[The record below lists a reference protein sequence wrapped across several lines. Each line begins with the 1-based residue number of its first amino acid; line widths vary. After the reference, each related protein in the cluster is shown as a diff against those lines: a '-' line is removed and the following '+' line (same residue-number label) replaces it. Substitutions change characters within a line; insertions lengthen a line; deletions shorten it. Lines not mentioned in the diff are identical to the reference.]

1 MFFFLIVNK
10 LISIFQ
16 IGEVDILAIPA
27 KDPVKFCL
35 QAMDVLFSREEM
47 SKGRYKAVRLRGDR
61 TPNPPLDPLKVRI
74 IDGNSKLD
82 AFGVQCHN
90 RYWFNNILFSDA
102 IIKRFGIELFNETA
116 PKVRRQANQKCS
128 DIYSKQRNK
137 TE

>member
-1 MFFFLIVNK
+1 MFLSI

-47 SKGRYKAVRLRGDR
+47 SKGRYKAVRQRGDR
-61 TPNPPLDPLKVRI
+61 TKNPPLDPLKVRI

-82 AFGVQCHN
+82 AFWCTM
-90 RYWFNNILFSDA
+90 S
-102 IIKRFGIELFNETA
+102 
-116 PKVRRQANQKCS
+116 
-128 DIYSKQRNK
+128 
-137 TE
+137 